1 MLTWLSNLFR
11 EEYKKSPT
19 NESEVV
25 PEKQESTKD
34 TLARQHSYVFSPRFN
49 GYCTSYTGCAY
60 AESLSSDTDYCY
72 KYKSTLVTP
81 SNKPY
86 EVEQMHVHIGLPDY
100 KSLNL
105 LRYLEKWEV
114 DGVNDNNT
122 MTYTLDQ
129 YQYLAG
135 NIHVIGKG
143 IWKIQYTYITIPDF
157 NSKRITMTYTKY
169 TPHKRLYHIV
179 ECPLLSGIMFPNINS
194 TDNNIIIKVF
204 FIKDTPRVNQVCS
217 IFNMAYYIREGDR
230 EPMIRHHN
238 SVFHGNLDC
247 KVEIVS
253 GSVSYPLV
261 HRHYNFQ
268 IRKGVKHNIDT
279 SLPYTFFL
287 PKSKKTILWRSHIY
301 TYDD

>member
-34 TLARQHSYVFSPRFN
+34 TLARQYSYVFSPLFN
-49 GYCTSYTGCAY
+49 GYCTSYTGCKYVA
-60 AESLSSDTDYCY
+60 SIRDNTDSYY
-72 KYKSTLVTP
+72 KYKSTTLTMP
-81 SNKPY
+81 DSPCDLG
-86 EVEQMHVHIGLPDY
+86 QIHAHIVLPDY

-105 LRYLEKWEV
+105 LRYLEKWKV
-114 DGVNDNNT
+114 KGVNDNNT

-135 NIHVIGKG
+135 NVHVIGKG
-143 IWKIQYTYITIPDF
+143 IWKIQYIYITRPDYKS
-157 NSKRITMTYTKY
+157 NRITMTYTKY
-169 TPHKRLYHIV
+169 TLHKRIYHVV
-179 ECPLLSGIMFPNINS
+179 ECPLLSGILFPRKGI
-194 TDNNIIIKVF
+194 DHDNIIIKVF
-204 FIKDTPRVNQVCS
+204 FTKDTPREKQVCS

>member
-11 EEYKKSPT
+11 EEHKKSPT
-19 NESEVV
+19 DESEVV

-217 IFNMAYYIREGDR
+217 IFNMAYYIRKRDLT
-230 EPMIRHHN
+230 MIMKHF
-238 SVFHGNLDC
+238 SGILDKILDF
-247 KVEIVS
+247 KVETCDTLSHSGIVN
-253 GSVSYPLV
+253 
-261 HRHYNFQ
+261 RHYNFQ

-279 SLPYTFFL
+279 TQPYEFFL
-287 PKSKKTILWRSHIY
+287 PIEKILLVWRSHIY
-301 TYDD
+301 TYED